1 MATEKE
7 EGTPRR
13 RPPRQSDRGD
23 SRDRDSNSAAERQPR
38 EQSRPERSRPE
49 RSHPERSHPE
59 LSSTRAA
66 QRAVTQ
72 LYELTT
78 REIEAVVGISKKD
91 DGSWNVIIEVVE
103 AHHFPESSDVMA
115 EYSVNVDTEGELLGY
130 SRKKRYL
137 RGRPGE

>member
-1 MATEKE
+1 MASEKE
-7 EGTPRR
+7 EATPRR

-49 RSHPERSHPE
+49 RSRPERSRPERSRPERSHPE

-66 QRAVTQ
+66 QRAVTH

-115 EYSVNVDTEGELLGY
+115 EYSVHVDAEGELLG
-130 SRKKRYL
+130 
-137 RGRPGE
+137 